1 MPNATCI
8 YLYEGERAPVV
19 FDTAVVERE
28 RQSLAGWLAENP
40 DLDTLVQRAVALAE
54 REAERLDLSI
64 LTELAE
70 QHRLDSA
77 IRGVALDELRDV
89 LARLVAA
96 REELA
101 VGASDESEA
110 ILYDL
115 EIDLT
120 GLIERAA

>member
-1 MPNATCI
+1 
-8 YLYEGERAPVV
+8 
-19 FDTAVVERE
+19 
-28 RQSLAGWLAENP
+28 
-40 DLDTLVQRAVALAE
+40 
-54 REAERLDLSI
+54 
-64 LTELAE
+64 LAE

>member
-70 QHRLDSA
+70 QP
-77 IRGVALDELRDV
+77 
-89 LARLVAA
+89 RLVAA

>member
-1 MPNATCI
+1 MANATCI

-19 FDTAVVERE
+19 FDTALVERE

-40 DLDTLVQRAVALAE
+40 DLDALVQQAVALAE
-54 REAERLDLSI
+54 REAERADLTI
-64 LTELAE
+64 LNELAE

-77 IRGVALDELRDV
+77 VRGVALAELQKV
-89 LARLVAA
+89 LGRVVAA

-101 VGASDESEA
+101 VGASEETAA

-115 EIDLT
+115 EIDLA